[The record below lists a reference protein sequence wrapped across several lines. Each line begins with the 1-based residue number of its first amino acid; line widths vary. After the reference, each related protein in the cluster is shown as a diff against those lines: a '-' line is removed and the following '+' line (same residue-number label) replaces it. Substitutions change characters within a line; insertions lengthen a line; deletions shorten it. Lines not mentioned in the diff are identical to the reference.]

1 MQDTLLFISAD
12 PNTAALQKQLI
23 PYFSILQTADV
34 PGAERLLSQT
44 AEIAAIV
51 ADTAF
56 AAPLCALTAVDY
68 PNLPVVVLADQP
80 GTEMQLLALGAAEI
94 LRPPFIAPLLLHRLR
109 GVIALSRQNA
119 EVHSAAA
126 PDDHQAQQVREG
138 LRLSL
143 ERHQIIM
150 AQTNDI
156 IFEMDF
162 ITDTL
167 SCSPM
172 WEARFGYPHI
182 VQQASSQ
189 LLNSSHI
196 HPDDLPELGEKLDQ
210 LRSGSRYL
218 EMEARIANAAGQ
230 YTWSRLR
237 ATAQQ
242 DQQGNTIKL
251 VGVIIDIDQEKR
263 ISQALQDE
271 AARDPLTKLYN
282 RKASRS
288 QIDTYLADRK
298 PGEQAALLVID
309 LDNFKDVND
318 HYGHM
323 YGDAVLAQASAAISS
338 FFRGNDVI
346 SRIGGDEFLILMKNI
361 PGPTLVEARC
371 RELIAAVQRLH
382 HKESG
387 SPLLSCSVGVAL
399 VPEHGTIYQDL
410 FQRADRALYSA
421 KTRNKGCFV
430 FYDLKTSMTFPR
442 STPVV
447 KDDPPIP
454 PAFTSGANLIRQVF
468 DLFCESG
475 DVEHTVQSVLELAG
489 RQVNASRAYI
499 FENDPENRFCFNTF
513 EWCSE
518 GISPQMENLQHV
530 SYEKELFNYHEH
542 FNERGIFYCT
552 DVTTLPEPQRT
563 MLMEQNIKS
572 LLQCSIRD
580 NGVFRGFVGFDECQD
595 HRLWTQDQI
604 DLLTLLSQMLSLF
617 LLKNRAQDM
626 AARERSTPQPRP
638 GNLAPQHHL

>member
-1 MQDTLLFISAD
+1 MRDTLLFVASGPHAV
-12 PNTAALQKQLI
+12 TLHEHLA
-23 PYFSILQTADV
+23 PYFSILQAADIHE
-34 PGAERLLSQT
+34 AERLLAQT
-44 AEIAAIV
+44 PEITAIV
-51 ADTAF
+51 AD
-56 AAPLCALTAVDY
+56 AASTVPLCALTAVDY
-68 PNLPVVVLADQP
+68 PGLPVVALANQP
-80 GTEMQLLALGAAEI
+80 GTEAQLLALGAAEI

-109 GVIALSRQNA
+109 SVITLSRRTA
-119 EVHSAAA
+119 DTRPFDPS
-126 PDDHQAQQVREG
+126 DDHQTQQVREG

-156 IFEMDF
+156 IFELDF
-162 ITDTL
+162 ISDTL

-172 WEARFGYPHI
+172 WEERFGYPHI
-182 VQQASSQ
+182 VHQATSQ
-189 LLNSSHI
+189 LLNSSNV
-196 HPDDLPELGEKLDQ
+196 HPEDLAELAEKLNQ

-230 YTWSRLR
+230 YTWNRLR

-242 DQQGNTIKL
+242 DQRGSTIKL

-263 ISQALQDE
+263 ISQALLDE

-288 QIDTYLADRK
+288 QIDAYLADRK

-318 HYGHM
+318 RYGHM
-323 YGDAVLAQASAAISS
+323 YGDAVLAQASAEISR
-338 FFRGNDVI
+338 FFRGNDII

-361 PGPTLVEARC
+361 PGPALVEARC
-371 RELIAAVQRLH
+371 RNLIAAVQRLH
-382 HKESG
+382 HEESTG
-387 SPLLSCSVGVAL
+387 PLLSCSVGVAL
-399 VPEHGTIYQDL
+399 VPEHGTTYQDL

-421 KTRNKGCFV
+421 KTQNKGCFV
-430 FYDLKTSMTFPR
+430 FYDLEH
-442 STPVV
+442 STPFPCSTPMV
-447 KDDPPIP
+447 KDAPKAPSV
-454 PAFTSGANLIRQVF
+454 FTSGANLIRHVF
-468 DLFCESG
+468 DRFCESG
-475 DVEHTVQSVLELAG
+475 DVERTVQSVLELAG

-499 FENDPENRFCFNTF
+499 FENDPENRFCSNTF
-513 EWCSE
+513 EWCGE

-595 HRLWTQDQI
+595 HRLWTRDQI

-617 LLKNRAQDM
+617 LLKTRAQDM
-626 AARERSTPQPRP
+626 VARERSAPQPRP
-638 GNLAPQHHL
+638 GNLAPQNHL